1 MSLLLEALKKAEKAK
16 EDAQRRAR
24 DERPSGEPEELH
36 SEQAPAEA
44 QADAAPTAQAAP
56 VRLRHQLPNISE
68 PLEIL
73 SDDLLD
79 KPATPSAP
87 PRISPAAEPAGA
99 PRASAAAPRNEVRE
113 EASRASARKVFEA
126 KFREPNPRMPFYIT
140 MGVLGTFGISTFI
153 YFWIQLRPPSPLVN
167 ANPPRQAEAPVT
179 IAAAR
184 PAQAADPATN
194 PSAIPGLPGSA
205 PAPATPPAPQAPA
218 AAPRQQ
224 APLSER
230 SATLEPKPAP
240 RLAPRAA
247 AAPLVATSVEATPSR
262 SVASVHP
269 RVESGYAAYLAGN
282 FEAARVEYQQALNED
297 PANRDAT
304 LGIAAID
311 VRTGRLEGAEGA
323 YLRLLQ
329 ADPRDAEAQAALI
342 ALRGTRVD
350 PLAAESRLKSMLA
363 ADPKAHSLNF
373 ALGNQ
378 LAHQGRWSEAQVQ
391 YFRAFAAEPNN
402 ADFAYNLA
410 VSLDQL
416 RQAKQALEYYKHAI
430 ALAKARGA
438 SFDVTAAEG
447 RVAQLGK

>member
-1 MSLLLEALKKAEKAK
+1 M
-16 EDAQRRAR
+16 
-24 DERPSGEPEELH
+24 
-36 SEQAPAEA
+36 PADA
-44 QADAAPTAQAAP
+44 QADALPAAEAPP
-56 VRLRHQLPNISE
+56 VRTRAQLPDISQ

-79 KPATPSAP
+79 KPAAAPSRAA
-87 PRISPAAEPAGA
+87 PRISPTAEPAVA
-99 PRASAAAPRNEVRE
+99 PRASAAVPRDEVRE
-113 EASRASARKVFEA
+113 QASRASARKVFEA

-140 MGVLGTFGISTFI
+140 MGVLGAFGIGTFI
-153 YFWIQLRPPSPLVN
+153 YFWIQLQPPYPLVN
-167 ANPPRQAEAPVT
+167 ANPPRQAEPPVT

-184 PAQAADPATN
+184 PSQAADPAAN
-194 PSAIPGLPGSA
+194 PSAIPGLPGNA
-205 PAPATPPAPQAPA
+205 PVAAAPPAAPQTPATAPRPQAP
-218 AAPRQQ
+218 
-224 APLSER
+224 LIER
-230 SATLEPKPAP
+230 SETLQPKPAP

-247 AAPLVATSVEATPSR
+247 AAPLVAPSVEAAPSR
-262 SVASVHP
+262 SPPGVHP
-269 RVESGYAAYLAGN
+269 RVESGYTAYLAGN

-391 YFRAFAAEPNN
+391 YFRAFAAEPSN

-410 VSLDQL
+410 VSLDHL

-430 ALAKARGA
+430 ALARSRGA
-438 SFDVTAAEG
+438 SFDVAAAEG
-447 RVAQLGK
+447 RVAQLSK